1 LRSPQREQEPCK
13 VVTRTFPSH
22 GNPVA
27 NRQTA
32 ERLTDMAERGCTAHE
47 IMSVSGHLTLKELE
61 RYTRLA
67 DRARSAKAAMRKAG
81 RNRKGTETAAPIRP

>member
-1 LRSPQREQEPCK
+1 
-13 VVTRTFPSH
+13 
-22 GNPVA
+22 
-27 NRQTA
+27 
-32 ERLTDMAERGCTAHE
+32 MAEGGCTARE

-81 RNRKGTETAAPIRP
+81 RNRKGTETTALRFGLENRPRQGVFPRFFLWLTESCRP